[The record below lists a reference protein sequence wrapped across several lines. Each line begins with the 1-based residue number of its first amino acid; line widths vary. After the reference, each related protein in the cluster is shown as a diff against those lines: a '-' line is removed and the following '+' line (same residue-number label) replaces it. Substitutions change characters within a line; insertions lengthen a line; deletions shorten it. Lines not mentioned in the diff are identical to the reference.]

1 MCPFS
6 EVKVLFRP
14 RESGPVS
21 EGKGV
26 TVRWGLKEAGATAT
40 T

>member
-6 EVKVLFRP
+6 EAKSSRFREEEP
-14 RESGPVS
+14 LS

-26 TVRWGLKEAGATAT
+26 TAKWGLKEAGATAST
-40 T
+40 